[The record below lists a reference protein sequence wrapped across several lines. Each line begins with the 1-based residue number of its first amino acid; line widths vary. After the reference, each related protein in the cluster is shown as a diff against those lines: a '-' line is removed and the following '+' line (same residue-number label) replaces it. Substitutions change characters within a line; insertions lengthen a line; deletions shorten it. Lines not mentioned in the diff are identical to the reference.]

1 MRKISKKHYKLIL
14 GIVFAFLSAIF
25 YSLNIPISKY
35 YINKVTSNEL
45 LFLTYLGSSIGL
57 LLVNI
62 FHKKNEA
69 KIKRDLKTEG
79 IIILCDMFASQF
91 IVLSLKFVNASTV
104 SLLSLLETVFTLI
117 ISYLFFKNKINKNL
131 ILSAIFVTIGGLVLS
146 INEIINF
153 NISIYILLIL
163 IATILW
169 GLENNLTPCVNQ
181 KNIPILIFY
190 KCLTISLFNLLFFRK
205 NTNLISL
212 ISNNYILLIIGFFS
226 YGLSFLFYAYSTKK
240 IGANK
245 TAIIFSFSPFFS
257 AILSFLL
264 FKNHLSIAALISLF
278 FMTIGVIY
286 SIKEKK

>member
-79 IIILCDMFASQF
+79 IIILYDMLASLF

-264 FKNHLSIAALISLF
+264 FKDHLSIAALISLI

>member
-79 IIILCDMFASQF
+79 IIILCDMFASLF

-264 FKNHLSIAALISLF
+264 FKNHLSIAALISLI

>member
-79 IIILCDMFASQF
+79 IIILCDMFASLF

-257 AILSFLL
+257 VILSFLL
-264 FKNHLSIAALISLF
+264 FKNHLSIAALISLI

>member
-79 IIILCDMFASQF
+79 IIILCDMFASLF

-117 ISYLFFKNKINKNL
+117 ISYLFFKNKITKNL

-205 NTNLISL
+205 STNLISL

>member
-1 MRKISKKHYKLIL
+1 MKKISKGNYKLII

-25 YSLNIPISKY
+25 YSLNIPVSKY
-35 YINKVTSNEL
+35 YIDKVSSHEL

-69 KIKRDLKTEG
+69 KIKRDLKTET
-79 IIILCDMFASQF
+79 IIILCDMLASLF

-131 ILSAIFVTIGGLVLS
+131 ILSAIFVTIGGLILS
-146 INEIINF
+146 INEIMNF
-153 NISIYILLIL
+153 NISIYILIIL

-190 KCLTISLFNLLFFRK
+190 KCLTISLFNLLFFIK
-205 NTNLISL
+205 SSNLISL

-257 AILSFLL
+257 TILSFLL
-264 FKNHLSIAALISLF
+264 FKDHLSIAVLISLF